1 MSASTGLSRTTVSK
15 GVHDLQNITL
25 LPPDRIRKEGGG
37 RKKSEVLDS
46 SLKTDLLHLVSPN
59 TRGDPQSSLR
69 WTSKSLVNLTE
80 ALQNMENEHNVSVYV
95 VRRLLLEEGYSLQG
109 NSKIKEGGNHPDRD
123 QQFQNIANETEN
135 FFNEHE

>member
-15 GVHDLQNITL
+15 GVQELKKINP

-46 SLKTDLLHLVSPN
+46 SLKDDLLHLVDPN

-69 WTSKSLVNLTE
+69 WTNKSLTNLTE
-80 ALQNMENEHNVSVYV
+80 ALRNMENTHDVSVYV
-95 VRRLLLEEGYSLQG
+95 VRRLL
-109 NSKIKEGGNHPDRD
+109 R
-123 QQFQNIANETEN
+123 
-135 FFNEHE
+135 